1 MVRQFNLAELNHAI
15 VRPTTIRI
23 TIDIHTR
30 NIRSH
35 PIRQNLIRQTL
46 TTHHQSMRAAETD
59 TAAIL
64 TQAQHATL
72 AALVHNTVP
81 TTALD
86 RLLPAPAEDLVH
98 LPIPALRPAPA
109 RPDLVHP
116 APRLPL
122 PLLPG
127 QALRRTQATIHR
139 PDQATVRRLHL
150 RPRHLPRRRTRA
162 EAVVLHNK

>member
-1 MVRQFNLAELNHAI
+1 MVRQFNLAGLNHAI
-15 VRPTTIRI
+15 ARPTRIRI

-46 TTHHQSMRAAETD
+46 ITRRQSMRAAEMD
-59 TAAIL
+59 IAAIL
-64 TQAQHATL
+64 TQAPRATR
-72 AALVHNTVP
+72 AALDHNTAR
-81 TTALD
+81 TITQD
-86 RLLPAPAEDLVH
+86 RRLPILVADLVH

-116 APRLPL
+116 APRLPI
-122 PLLPG
+122 PLLLVRTLHRTP
-127 QALRRTQATIHR
+127 ATAHRR
-139 PDQATVRRLHL
+139 DQATARRLHL

-162 EAVVLHNK
+162 EAVVRSNK